1 MQGMHNLGL
10 SRLSTKTSA
19 MTDFLLVFE
28 KPSKTDMRFCLTNR
42 IEETK
47 TGIAKTIKLYRKR
60 RRIEEVFRFSKQEF
74 RTEKYLVRNMNSVNT
89 LMTMLTACVNLFCP
103 SISDSSFKGFFL
115 PRSLLFSLLNL
126 ISIAPHLPSSKCM
139 MASTSKSFLSR

>member
-1 MQGMHNLGL
+1 MQGMQNLGL

-28 KPSKTDMRFCLTNR
+28 KPSKTDMRFYLTNR

-103 SISDSSFKGFFL
+103 SISDSSFKGFF
-115 PRSLLFSLLNL
+115 S
-126 ISIAPHLPSSKCM
+126 PSFTPFF
-139 MASTSKSFLSR
+139 AS